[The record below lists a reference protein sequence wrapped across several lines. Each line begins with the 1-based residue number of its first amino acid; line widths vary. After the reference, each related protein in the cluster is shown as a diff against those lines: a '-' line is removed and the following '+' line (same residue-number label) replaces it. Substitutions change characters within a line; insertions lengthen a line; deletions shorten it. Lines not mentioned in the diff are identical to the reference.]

1 MNNNIENWE
10 NLTEEQK
17 KYANSQL
24 GQINNIKIEE
34 HPASV
39 FFNTFGWVKIE
50 NFINKETAKLL
61 YTHVLTAAKRLSFL
75 EQVYGEGKVDKSIWG
90 NFNDPQALGDYSHYG
105 DLIFDSLLAESL
117 NKMNMYTNKD
127 LVPTYSYHRLYTTGT
142 ELKKHIDRK
151 SCEISTTLC
160 LGYDISNVDTKKYP
174 NWDWPMF
181 VKTFDGKE
189 LPIHMKPG
197 DMLIY
202 RGCDIEHW
210 REPFIGK
217 NHAQVF
223 LHYNEKNNSND
234 NIYDGRPMLGLPGS
248 FSKKKII
255 E

>member
-90 NFNDPQALGDYSHYG
+90 INN
-105 DLIFDSLLAESL
+105 
-117 NKMNMYTNKD
+117 
-127 LVPTYSYHRLYTTGT
+127 
-142 ELKKHIDRK
+142 
-151 SCEISTTLC
+151 
-160 LGYDISNVDTKKYP
+160 
-174 NWDWPMF
+174 
-181 VKTFDGKE
+181 
-189 LPIHMKPG
+189 
-197 DMLIY
+197 
-202 RGCDIEHW
+202 
-210 REPFIGK
+210 
-217 NHAQVF
+217 
-223 LHYNEKNNSND
+223 NEKREIVIKLVKI
-234 NIYDGRPMLGLPGS
+234 NISEWLFPIVLN
-248 FSKKKII
+248 I
-255 E
+255 